1 MPVGNDLFS
10 AGQQYTAAEAQAVA
24 QAING
29 SGYLAPVLCATVGTE
44 TYVVSAG
51 SVTQLTGITA
61 IDGVSPAVNER
72 ILIKDCPASNGIGS
86 AYSSQPGNGVY
97 SVTANTTNLTVAR
110 VFEMG
115 SGDVAYNPSGWSVG
129 VAAGTVN
136 GDQEF
141 FVATP
146 SDPAAA
152 FVWGTGAIQWAV
164 QPTLT
169 NAVTLTNKTLT
180 SPTLVTPALGTPASG
195 ILTNCTG
202 SPTLTAPA
210 LGTPASGILTNCSL
224 AAGGVM
230 DGEQFCTLTTAH
242 TLASGTTAQKIFNAT
257 TNGAVTLPIGSYFF
271 ECFFALTGLSTSSS
285 IFGFSLVAGTATIA
299 GQLWQ
304 GLAASGTGVTTA
316 PASDAAAITAYTGA
330 ATALI
335 NASTGTTGWAKIT
348 GKVRISVAGTVIPSV
363 NLATSVTTA
372 IVGVD
377 SYFRIWPVGTAT
389 VTTSGNWS

>member
-1 MPVGNDLFS
+1 MPVTTDTYATGNQF
-10 AGQQYTAAEAQAVA
+10 TAAEAQGIAR
-24 QAING
+24 AING

-44 TYVVSAG
+44 TYVVTSG

-61 IDGVSPAVNER
+61 IDGVSPAIGER
-72 ILIKDCPASNGIGS
+72 ILIKDCPASSGTGS
-86 AYSSQPGNGVY
+86 AFSSQPGNGVY
-97 SVTANTTNLTVAR
+97 SVTGNTTNLTVAR
-110 VFEMG
+110 VYEMG
-115 SGDVAYNPSGWSVG
+115 GSGGVAYNPSAWSVG

-136 GDQEF
+136 ADQEF
-141 FVATP
+141 FVSTP

-152 FVWGTGAIQWAV
+152 FVWGTGAIQFAV

-169 NAVTLTNKTLT
+169 NSVTFTNKTLT
-180 SPTLVTPALGTPASG
+180 SPTLVT
-195 ILTNCTG
+195 
-202 SPTLTAPA
+202 PA